1 MRGHLPDENPGFVG
15 RRTELERVSAA
26 LAEHRLVTVTGVG
39 GVGKTRLA
47 LRAAHRAADRHP
59 DGAWWADLGQLDGER
74 LLVPLVADAVDLADH
89 ATGTAAAGLRRRLA
103 DTRLLLV
110 LDSCEHLAE
119 PCARLVAELLAAAPG
134 LTVLATSRRPL
145 GIEGER
151 IIALDPLPPAGRDA
165 LELLREASGERFP
178 AAGPASEICVR
189 LEGIPLA
196 LELAAAQIRLQGA
209 EAVREQL
216 GTRIDAPASARFD
229 LLAHP
234 ERVWPSR
241 HQTLRAAIGWS
252 HELSSPLERLLW
264 ARLSVFR
271 GPFDLASAT
280 AVCVGGPLDDTTLPA
295 ALDGL
300 VRASVVR
307 PPDAAGRHRML
318 DTIRAYGATWL
329 DHTGGTGAVAD
340 RHAAHFRGLA
350 RRAETAW
357 HGPRQLRW
365 YRTVDAH
372 HTDLRTALDRLLRTD
387 PDAALDLVGSVA
399 FAWSCRG
406 RLHESRD
413 GLEQALLLSTARGR
427 PRARALWALGITLV
441 LQGEGEKAREIS
453 ERCAREARY
462 AEWTEHLEGT
472 GRPTV
477 RTGSTETGE
486 PSGRHGDASAGYGD
500 GPGRYGSTPEH
511 HPGAYPG
518 VDSGAHPGVGS
529 GVNPGVDPGTDP
541 DAHRG
546 RVDGFRG
553 RPDTHP
559 GELREHPDRPGHPD
573 GPGHPHGHDGPEQDH
588 GPDLPQSRP
597 DLPQPRDR
605 PNRPRDPAGLHR
617 PPRSHRPGELT
628 LDAAALTGLLAL
640 TTGRPTAAHLVVGHV
655 LDSAEAPAGAPEGAP
670 TGPTT
675 RPDHVSI
682 ATIAPTEAPDTA
694 PDAPTEAPDVAPDT
708 EHAPPVSAA
717 RLRCLLVR
725 VFALTGLG
733 RVAEAREEALALRA
747 LCEEL
752 DEHWTRTALEYH
764 LALTGL
770 LEGDPVGAA
779 GHARAMLE
787 GTRGLGAI
795 LGVALGL
802 DVLATALAAAGDGAR
817 AADVSGTGE
826 AYWRSTGQPRRGLPG
841 LRALHEKYTDTAR
854 AALGAPAYEEIFG
867 RALSGLP
874 QDGLDRALRGPRPP

>member
-47 LRAAHRAADRHP
+47 LRAAHRAAERYP
-59 DGAWWADLGQLDGER
+59 DGAWWTDLGQLDGER
-74 LLVPLVADAVDLADH
+74 LLVALVADSVDLADH
-89 ATGTAAAGLRRRLA
+89 TPGMAATGLCRRLA
-103 DTRLLLV
+103 DDRLLLV

-145 GIEGER
+145 GVAGEET
-151 IIALDPLPPAGRDA
+151 IALDPLPPAGPDA
-165 LELLREASGERFP
+165 LALLRRAAGEDFP
-178 AAGPASEICVR
+178 AAGPAGEICVR

-196 LELAAAQIRLQGA
+196 LELAAAQIRLQSA
-209 EAVREQL
+209 EAVRDQL
-216 GTRIDAPASARFD
+216 GSRLDAAPGARFD
-229 LLAHP
+229 LLAHT

-252 HELSSPLERLLW
+252 HELSTPLERLLW

-280 AVCVGGPLDDTTLPA
+280 AVCTGGPLDRATLPE

-318 DTIRAYGATWL
+318 DTIREYGATWL
-329 DHTGGTGAVAD
+329 DRTGEAGTVAD

-350 RRAETAW
+350 GRAETEW
-357 HGPRQLRW
+357 HGARQLRW

-406 RLHESRD
+406 RLREARD
-413 GLEQALLLSTARGR
+413 GLEQALLLSEARGR
-427 PRARALWALGITLV
+427 VRARALWALGVTLV
-441 LQGEGEKAREIS
+441 LQGEFGPAQDVS
-453 ERCAREARY
+453 ERCAREARHAEY
-462 AEWTEHLEGT
+462 AEPAGAGAGVGT
-472 GRPTV
+472 GA
-477 RTGSTETGE
+477 GAGTETGAGIE
-486 PSGRHGDASAGYGD
+486 TGAGTGSGR
-500 GPGRYGSTPEH
+500 
-511 HPGAYPG
+511 
-518 VDSGAHPGVGS
+518 
-529 GVNPGVDPGTDP
+529 
-541 DAHRG
+541 
-546 RVDGFRG
+546 
-553 RPDTHP
+553 
-559 GELREHPDRPGHPD
+559 DRPGD
-573 GPGHPHGHDGPEQDH
+573 
-588 GPDLPQSRP
+588 
-597 DLPQPRDR
+597 
-605 PNRPRDPAGLHR
+605 
-617 PPRSHRPGELT
+617 LT
-628 LDAAALTGLLAL
+628 LDAAALAGLLAL
-640 TTGRPTAAHLVVGHV
+640 TTGRPTAAHVVVGHV
-655 LDSAEAPAGAPEGAP
+655 LDAARGGPA
-670 TGPTT
+670 
-675 RPDHVSI
+675 D
-682 ATIAPTEAPDTA
+682 
-694 PDAPTEAPDVAPDT
+694 
-708 EHAPPVSAA
+708 SAA
-717 RLRCLLVR
+717 RLRCHLVR

-733 RVAEAREEALALRA
+733 RLAEAREKALRLRA

-752 DEHWTRTALEYH
+752 DEHWTRTALEYQ

-770 LEGDPVGAA
+770 LEGDPVAA
-779 GHARAMLE
+779 SGHARAMLE
-787 GTRGLGAI
+787 GTRRLGAS

-802 DVLATALAAAGDGAR
+802 DVLATALAAAGEGER

-841 LRALHEKYTDTAR
+841 LRALHEKYTDTVR
-854 AALGAPAYEEIFG
+854 ASIGEPAYEEIFV
-867 RALSGLP
+867 RALTGLP
-874 QDGLDRALRGPRPP
+874 QDGLDRALRGPGQHG

>member
-15 RRTELERVSAA
+15 RRTELKRVSAA

-47 LRAAHRAADRHP
+47 LRAAHRAAGLYP
-59 DGAWWADLGQLDGER
+59 DGAWWTDLGQLADER
-74 LLVPLVADAVDLADH
+74 LLLALVADSVDLADH
-89 ATGTAAAGLRRRLA
+89 TPGMVTTGLCRRLA
-103 DTRLLLV
+103 DDRLLLV

-145 GIEGER
+145 GVEGER
-151 IIALDPLPPAGRDA
+151 VVALDPLPPAGRDA
-165 LELLREASGERFP
+165 LELLRRAAGERFP
-178 AAGPASEICVR
+178 AAGPAGEICVR

-209 EAVREQL
+209 EAVRDQL
-216 GTRIDAPASARFD
+216 GTRFDAPPSARFE
-229 LLAHP
+229 LLAHT

-252 HELSSPLERLLW
+252 HELSAPLERLLW

-280 AVCVGGPLDDTTLPA
+280 AVCIGGPLNRATLPD

-307 PPDAAGRHRML
+307 PPDAAGRLRML

-329 DHTGGTGAVAD
+329 DRTGETGTVAD

-350 RRAETAW
+350 RRAETEW
-357 HGPRQLRW
+357 HGASQLRW

-387 PDAALDLVGSVA
+387 PDGALDLIGSVA

-406 RLHESRD
+406 RLREARD
-413 GLEQALLLSTARGR
+413 GLEQALLLSGARGR
-427 PRARALWALGITLV
+427 IRARALWALGVTLV
-441 LQGEGEKAREIS
+441 LQGDFGTAQEVS
-453 ERCAREARY
+453 ERCAREARH
-462 AEWTEHLEGT
+462 TEYNERAADTDRVLAPDGT
-472 GRPTV
+472 
-477 RTGSTETGE
+477 EYGE
-486 PSGRHGDASAGYGD
+486 DRHPAD
-500 GPGRYGSTPEH
+500 GPGR
-511 HPGAYPG
+511 PG
-518 VDSGAHPGVGS
+518 D
-529 GVNPGVDPGTDP
+529 
-541 DAHRG
+541 R
-546 RVDGFRG
+546 
-553 RPDTHP
+553 
-559 GELREHPDRPGHPD
+559 DRPGD
-573 GPGHPHGHDGPEQDH
+573 
-588 GPDLPQSRP
+588 
-597 DLPQPRDR
+597 
-605 PNRPRDPAGLHR
+605 
-617 PPRSHRPGELT
+617 LT
-628 LDAAALTGLLAL
+628 LDAAALAGLLAL
-640 TTGRPTAAHLVVGHV
+640 TTGRPMAANVVVGHV
-655 LDSAEAPAGAPEGAP
+655 LDAARGGPA
-670 TGPTT
+670 
-675 RPDHVSI
+675 D
-682 ATIAPTEAPDTA
+682 
-694 PDAPTEAPDVAPDT
+694 
-708 EHAPPVSAA
+708 SAA
-717 RLRCLLVR
+717 RLRCHLVR

-733 RVAEAREEALALRA
+733 RLAEARDRALTLRA

-752 DEHWTRTALEYH
+752 DEHWTRTALEYQ

-770 LEGDPVGAA
+770 LEGDPAAAA

-787 GTRGLGAI
+787 GTRGLGAS

-802 DVLATALAAAGDGAR
+802 DVLATALAAAGDGER

-841 LRALHEKYTDTAR
+841 LRALHEKYTDTVR
-854 AALGAPAYEEIFG
+854 ASIGEPAYEEIFV
-867 RALSGLP
+867 RALTGLP
-874 QDGLDRALRGPRPP
+874 QDGLDRALRGPRQA

>member
-15 RRTELERVSAA
+15 RRTELKRVSAA

-47 LRAAHRAADRHP
+47 LRAAHRAAGLYP
-59 DGAWWADLGQLDGER
+59 DGAWWTDLGQLDGER
-74 LLVPLVADAVDLADH
+74 LLVTLVADSVDLADH
-89 ATGTAAAGLRRRLA
+89 TPGMAATGLCRRLA
-103 DTRLLLV
+103 DDRLLLV

-145 GIEGER
+145 GVEGER
-151 IIALDPLPPAGRDA
+151 VVALDPLPPAGRDA
-165 LELLREASGERFP
+165 LELLRRAAGERFP
-178 AAGPASEICVR
+178 AAGPAGEICVR

-209 EAVREQL
+209 EAVRDQL
-216 GTRIDAPASARFD
+216 GTRFDAPPSARFE
-229 LLAHP
+229 LLAHT

-252 HELSSPLERLLW
+252 HELSAPLERLLW

-280 AVCVGGPLDDTTLPA
+280 AVCIGGPLNRATLPE

-307 PPDAAGRHRML
+307 PPDAVGRLRML

-329 DHTGGTGAVAD
+329 DRTGETGTVAD

-350 RRAETAW
+350 RRAETEW
-357 HGPRQLRW
+357 HGARQLRW

-387 PDAALDLVGSVA
+387 PDGALDLIGSVA

-406 RLHESRD
+406 RLREARD
-413 GLEQALLLSTARGR
+413 GLEQALLLSGARGR
-427 PRARALWALGITLV
+427 TRARALWALGVTLV
-441 LQGEGEKAREIS
+441 LQGEFGPAQEVS

-462 AEWTEHLEGT
+462 TEYNERVADTDHAPGPDGT
-472 GRPTV
+472 
-477 RTGSTETGE
+477 EYGE
-486 PSGRHGDASAGYGD
+486 DRHPA
-500 GPGRYGSTPEH
+500 
-511 HPGAYPG
+511 
-518 VDSGAHPGVGS
+518 
-529 GVNPGVDPGTDP
+529 
-541 DAHRG
+541 
-546 RVDGFRG
+546 
-553 RPDTHP
+553 
-559 GELREHPDRPGHPD
+559 D
-573 GPGHPHGHDGPEQDH
+573 GPGHPGD
-588 GPDLPQSRP
+588 
-597 DLPQPRDR
+597 RDR
-605 PNRPRDPAGLHR
+605 PGD
-617 PPRSHRPGELT
+617 LT
-628 LDAAALTGLLAL
+628 LDAAALAGLLAL
-640 TTGRPTAAHLVVGHV
+640 TTGRPMAAYVVVGHV
-655 LDSAEAPAGAPEGAP
+655 LDAARG
-670 TGPTT
+670 GPG
-675 RPDHVSI
+675 D
-682 ATIAPTEAPDTA
+682 
-694 PDAPTEAPDVAPDT
+694 
-708 EHAPPVSAA
+708 SAA
-717 RLRCLLVR
+717 RLRCHLVR

-733 RVAEAREEALALRA
+733 RLAEARDRALTLRA

-752 DEHWTRTALEYH
+752 DEHWTRTALEYQ

-770 LEGDPVGAA
+770 LEGDPAAAA

-787 GTRGLGAI
+787 GTRGLGAS

-802 DVLATALAAAGDGAR
+802 DVLATALAAAGDGER

-841 LRALHEKYTDTAR
+841 LRALHEKYTDTVR
-854 AALGAPAYEEIFG
+854 ASIGEPAYEEIFV
-867 RALSGLP
+867 RALTGLP
-874 QDGLDRALRGPRPP
+874 QDGLDRALRGPRQA

>member
-1 MRGHLPDENPGFVG
+1 MRETAPVRGHLPDENPGFVG

-47 LRAAHRAADRHP
+47 LRAAHRAADRYP
-59 DGAWWADLGQLDGER
+59 DGAWWTDLTPLDGDR
-74 LLVPLVADAVDLADH
+74 LLVALVADSVDLSDH
-89 ATGTAAAGLRRRLA
+89 TPGMATTGLCRRLA
-103 DTRLLLV
+103 DDRLLLV

-119 PCARLVAELLAAAPG
+119 PCARLVTELLAAAPG
-134 LTVLATSRRPL
+134 LTVLATSRSPL
-145 GIEGER
+145 GVEGER
-151 IIALDPLPPAGRDA
+151 VVALDPLPPTGRDA
-165 LELLREASGERFP
+165 LELLRRAAGEEFP
-178 AAGPASEICVR
+178 AAGPAGEICVR

-209 EAVREQL
+209 EAVRDQL
-216 GTRIDAPASARFD
+216 GTRFDAPPGARFD

-252 HELSSPLERLLW
+252 HELSAPLERLLW

-280 AVCVGGPLDDTTLPA
+280 AVCVGGPLSRETLPD
-295 ALDGL
+295 ALAGL

-307 PPDAAGRHRML
+307 PRDAGGRHRML

-329 DHTGGTGAVAD
+329 DRTGETGTVAD

-350 RRAETAW
+350 RRAETEW
-357 HGPRQLRW
+357 HGARQLGW
-365 YRTVDAH
+365 YRAVDTH

-406 RLHESRD
+406 RLREARD
-413 GLEQALLLSTARGR
+413 GLEQALLLSEARGR
-427 PRARALWALGITLV
+427 VRARALWALGVTLV
-441 LQGEGEKAREIS
+441 LQGEFGPAQEVS

-462 AEWTEHLEGT
+462 AEHTEGTEHEARYAEHA
-472 GRPTV
+472 GREESAPP
-477 RTGSTETGE
+477 GN
-486 PSGRHGDASAGYGD
+486 GRD
-500 GPGRYGSTPEH
+500 R
-511 HPGAYPG
+511 
-518 VDSGAHPGVGS
+518 
-529 GVNPGVDPGTDP
+529 
-541 DAHRG
+541 
-546 RVDGFRG
+546 
-553 RPDTHP
+553 
-559 GELREHPDRPGHPD
+559 RPGD
-573 GPGHPHGHDGPEQDH
+573 
-588 GPDLPQSRP
+588 
-597 DLPQPRDR
+597 
-605 PNRPRDPAGLHR
+605 
-617 PPRSHRPGELT
+617 LT
-628 LDAAALTGLLAL
+628 LDAAALAGLLAL
-640 TTGRPTAAHLVVGHV
+640 TTGRPTAAYVVVGHV
-655 LDSAEAPAGAPEGAP
+655 LDAVRGGPA
-670 TGPTT
+670 
-675 RPDHVSI
+675 D
-682 ATIAPTEAPDTA
+682 
-694 PDAPTEAPDVAPDT
+694 
-708 EHAPPVSAA
+708 SAA
-717 RLRCLLVR
+717 RLRCHLVR

-733 RVAEAREEALALRA
+733 RLAEARERALALRT

-752 DEHWTRTALEYH
+752 DEHWTRTALEYQ

-770 LEGDPVGAA
+770 LEGDPATAA

-787 GTRGLGAI
+787 GTRRLGAS

-802 DVLATALAAAGDGAR
+802 DVLATALAAAGDGER

-841 LRALHEKYTDTAR
+841 LRALREKYTDTVR
-854 AALGAPAYEEIFG
+854 ATIGEPAYEEIFV

-874 QDGLDRALRGPRPP
+874 QDGLDRALRVPRQA